1 MKWLRRSPAPT
12 SLRLRLV
19 LGLSLTLCVL
29 WGSVA
34 AWMFPTMQRELR
46 TMLDDRLVASARMV
60 VGILHQFQ
68 ATQAGAM
75 SPANNAL
82 LSVIARDGVACEVSL
97 VRSEV
102 NILPLAKTSNSPDFT
117 TLTQNGFGRMEKG
130 GKVWRTYVLEEHGI
144 RIATADRLDVR
155 EQLVQS
161 FVYTLV
167 IPFVLALAGVVLLT
181 WWICTLGLEPL
192 RRLGEEL
199 QHRPPQDPTP
209 VHTGQDTAELAPLV
223 DSLNQLLG
231 RMNRAIEHERRWTS
245 DAAHE
250 LRTPLTAI
258 KTHVQVAQ
266 LVLERHAAQASAP
279 EKMAALPLAAPS
291 TATATT
297 AAATAAVA
305 PAALTASN
313 PASQALKQASEGID
327 HMHATLEQLLQLA
340 RVESAT
346 AGTAPSTPGSAMAE
360 ALQLACRQSLQ
371 RAGKGSAPTP
381 ALQTALPDA
390 ACLQDWELP
399 LAPALLTCAITN
411 LLDNALRHHQG
422 AEPISVQVSLHQAGA
437 DGTAGADSATG
448 AALPDGHST
457 PHPTGTSGS
466 SAEAAACA
474 ATPPAQLHI
483 QVRDHGPGLSADEC
497 DQALQR
503 FWRKTSTTQGSGL
516 GLTIVQRIAESAGGQ
531 LHLAPA
537 APGLAVTLTLP
548 LQRLAHPAA

>member
-1 MKWLRRSPAPT
+1 MKLLRRSPAPT

-46 TMLDDRLVASARMV
+46 TMLDDRLIASARMV
-60 VGILHQFQ
+60 AGIVHQFQ
-68 ATQAGAM
+68 PAQVDAIT
-75 SPANNAL
+75 PANNAL

-102 NILPLAKTSNSPDFT
+102 DILPLAKTSNSPDFT
-117 TLTQNGFGRMEKG
+117 PLTRSGFGRIEKG
-130 GKVWRTYVLEEHGI
+130 GKSWRTYVLEENGI

-167 IPFVLALAGVVLLT
+167 VPFVLALAGVVLLT

-199 QHRPPQDPTP
+199 QHRPPQDPSP
-209 VHTGQDTAELAPLV
+209 VQTGQDTAELAPLV
-223 DSLNQLLG
+223 GSLNQLLG
-231 RMNRAIEHERRWTS
+231 RMNRAIEHERRWTA

-266 LVLERHAAQASAP
+266 LVLERHAGIGPAT
-279 EKMAALPLAAPS
+279 PS
-291 TATATT
+291 GTGR
-297 AAATAAVA
+297 
-305 PAALTASN
+305 
-313 PASQALKQASEGID
+313 PASLALKQASEGID

-340 RVESAT
+340 RVESAS
-346 AGTAPSTPGSAMAE
+346 AGTAPSTQGAAIAE

-371 RAGKGSAPTP
+371 RASKSGAPTP
-381 ALQTALPDA
+381 PLQTGLEPDA
-390 ACLQDWELP
+390 LHGWELP
-399 LAPALLTCAITN
+399 LAPALLTCAVTN
-411 LLDNALRHHQG
+411 LVDNALRHHLG
-422 AEPISVQVSLHQAGA
+422 AQPITLQLSLQLAGT
-437 DGTAGADSATG
+437 GTAGDANGAEGGLGPAHGTRNHGSTG
-448 AALPDGHST
+448 M
-457 PHPTGTSGS
+457 TGM
-466 SAEAAACA
+466 EACA
-474 ATPPAQLHI
+474 STATAPATLQI
-483 QVRDHGPGLSADEC
+483 QVQDHGPGLSAEEC
-497 DQALQR
+497 TQALQR
-503 FWRKTSTTQGSGL
+503 FWRKTSATQGSGL

-531 LHLAPA
+531 LQLAPG
-537 APGLAVTLTLP
+537 APGLVATLSLP
-548 LQRLAHPAA
+548 LQRVTNRAA

>member
-1 MKWLRRSPAPT
+1 MKWLHRSPAPT

-266 LVLERHAAQASAP
+266 LVLERHAAQASTP
-279 EKMAALPLAAPS
+279 GEMAALPHAAPS
-291 TATATT
+291 TAAATT
-297 AAATAAVA
+297 AVA
-305 PAALTASN
+305 PTALAASN

-371 RAGKGSAPTP
+371 RAGKGGVTTP
-381 ALQTALPDA
+381 ALQTTLPDA

-422 AEPISVQVSLHQAGA
+422 AEPISVQVSLHQAGV
-437 DGTAGADSATG
+437 DGADSA
-448 AALPDGHST
+448 ARVALPDGDSP
-457 PHPTGTSGS
+457 PHTTGTSTGTAGTTGS
-466 SAEAAACA
+466 SAEAAANA
-474 ATPPAQLHI
+474 ATAPVQLHI

-537 APGLAVTLTLP
+537 TPGLAVTLTLP
-548 LQRLAHPAA
+548 LQRLTHPAA

>member
-46 TMLDDRLVASARMV
+46 TMLDDRLIASARMV
-60 VGILHQFQ
+60 AGIVHQFQ
-68 ATQAGAM
+68 
-75 SPANNAL
+75 PAQVDAITPASNAL

-266 LVLERHAAQASAP
+266 LVLDRHAAQASAA
-279 EKMAALPLAAPS
+279 EKAAPLPGTAPS
-291 TATATT
+291 TAP
-297 AAATAAVA
+297 ATA
-305 PAALTASN
+305 PTALATPN

-371 RAGKGSAPTP
+371 RADKGSTPTP
-381 ALQTALPDA
+381 ALQTTLPDA
-390 ACLQDWELP
+390 QSLQRWELP

-422 AEPISVQVSLHQAGA
+422 VEPISVQVSLHQADADGA
-437 DGTAGADSATG
+437 DGTGSAGST
-448 AALPDGHST
+448 ALPDSHSA
-457 PHPTGTSGS
+457 PHPVDTAGTSHAKTVA
-466 SAEAAACA
+466 SATTA
-474 ATPPAQLHI
+474 PALLQI
-483 QVRDHGPGLSADEC
+483 QVRDHGPGLSDDEC
-497 DQALQR
+497 NQALQR

-548 LQRLAHPAA
+548 LQRLAHPAT

>member
-1 MKWLRRSPAPT
+1 MKLLRRSPAPT

-46 TMLDDRLVASARMV
+46 TMLDDRLIASARMV
-60 VGILHQFQ
+60 AGIVHQFQ
-68 ATQAGAM
+68 PAQVDAIT
-75 SPANNAL
+75 PANNAL

-102 NILPLAKTSNSPDFT
+102 DILPLAKTSNSPDFT
-117 TLTQNGFGRMEKG
+117 PLTRSGFGRIEKG
-130 GKVWRTYVLEEHGI
+130 GKSWRTYVLEENGI

-167 IPFVLALAGVVLLT
+167 VPFVLALAGVVLLT

-199 QHRPPQDPTP
+199 QHRPPQDPSP
-209 VHTGQDTAELAPLV
+209 VQTGQDTAELAPLV
-223 DSLNQLLG
+223 GSLNQLLG
-231 RMNRAIEHERRWTS
+231 RMNRAIEHERRWTA

-266 LVLERHAAQASAP
+266 LVLERHTDPGPAT
-279 EKMAALPLAAPS
+279 PS
-291 TATATT
+291 GIG
-297 AAATAAVA
+297 
-305 PAALTASN
+305 N

-340 RVESAT
+340 RVESAST
-346 AGTAPSTPGSAMAE
+346 GTAPSTQGTAIAE
-360 ALQLACRQSLQ
+360 ALHLACRQSLQ
-371 RAGKGSAPTP
+371 RANKGDTPTP
-381 ALQTALPDA
+381 RLQTDLEPAALH
-390 ACLQDWELP
+390 DWELP
-399 LAPALLTCAITN
+399 LAPALLTCAVTN
-411 LLDNALRHHQG
+411 LVDNALRHHLGEQ
-422 AEPISVQVSLHQAGA
+422 PITLQLSLQPAGT
-437 DGTAGADSATG
+437 GTAGDTDGVDEGLDSAHGTTSHGTAGTTG
-448 AALPDGHST
+448 V
-457 PHPTGTSGS
+457 
-466 SAEAAACA
+466 EACA
-474 ATPPAQLHI
+474 STATATLQI
-483 QVRDHGPGLSADEC
+483 QVRDHGPGLSAEEC
-497 DQALQR
+497 AQALQR
-503 FWRKTSTTQGSGL
+503 FWRKTSATQGSGL

-531 LHLAPA
+531 LHLAPD
-537 APGLAVTLTLP
+537 APGLVATLSLP
-548 LQRLAHPAA
+548 LQRMAHRAA

>member
-1 MKWLRRSPAPT
+1 MKLLRRSPAPT

-46 TMLDDRLVASARMV
+46 TMLDDRLIASARMV
-60 VGILHQFQ
+60 AGIVHQFQ
-68 ATQAGAM
+68 PAQVDAIT
-75 SPANNAL
+75 PANNAL

-102 NILPLAKTSNSPDFT
+102 DILPLAKTSNSPDFT
-117 TLTQNGFGRMEKG
+117 PLTRSGFGRIEKG
-130 GKVWRTYVLEEHGI
+130 GKSWRTYVLEENGI

-167 IPFVLALAGVVLLT
+167 VPFVLALAGVVLLT

-199 QHRPPQDPTP
+199 QHRPPQDPSP
-209 VHTGQDTAELAPLV
+209 VQTGQGTAELAPLV
-223 DSLNQLLG
+223 GSLNQLLG
-231 RMNRAIEHERRWTS
+231 RMNRAIEHERRWTA

-266 LVLERHAAQASAP
+266 LVLERHAGTGPAT
-279 EKMAALPLAAPS
+279 PS
-291 TATATT
+291 GTGR
-297 AAATAAVA
+297 
-305 PAALTASN
+305 
-313 PASQALKQASEGID
+313 PASLALKQASEGID

-340 RVESAT
+340 RVESAS
-346 AGTAPSTPGSAMAE
+346 AGTAPSTQGAAIAE

-371 RAGKGSAPTP
+371 RASKSGAPTP
-381 ALQTALPDA
+381 PLQTGLEPDA
-390 ACLQDWELP
+390 LHGWELP
-399 LAPALLTCAITN
+399 LAPALLTCAVTN
-411 LLDNALRHHQG
+411 LVDNALRHHLG
-422 AEPISVQVSLHQAGA
+422 AQPITLQLSLQLAGT
-437 DGTAGADSATG
+437 GTAGDANGAEGGLGPAHGTRNHGSTG
-448 AALPDGHST
+448 M
-457 PHPTGTSGS
+457 TGM
-466 SAEAAACA
+466 EACA
-474 ATPPAQLHI
+474 STATAPATLQI
-483 QVRDHGPGLSADEC
+483 QVQDHGPGLSAEEC
-497 DQALQR
+497 TQALQR
-503 FWRKTSTTQGSGL
+503 FWRKTSATQGSGL

-531 LHLAPA
+531 LQLAPG
-537 APGLAVTLTLP
+537 APGLVATLSLP
-548 LQRLAHPAA
+548 LQRVTNRAA

>member
-1 MKWLRRSPAPT
+1 MKLLRRSPAPT

-46 TMLDDRLVASARMV
+46 TMLDDRLIASARMV
-60 VGILHQFQ
+60 AGIVHQFQ
-68 ATQAGAM
+68 PAQVDAIT
-75 SPANNAL
+75 PANNAL

-102 NILPLAKTSNSPDFT
+102 DILPLAKTSNSPDFT
-117 TLTQNGFGRMEKG
+117 PLTRSGFGRIEKG
-130 GKVWRTYVLEEHGI
+130 GKSWRTYVLEENGI

-167 IPFVLALAGVVLLT
+167 VPFVLALAGVVLLT

-199 QHRPPQDPTP
+199 QHRPPQDPSP
-209 VHTGQDTAELAPLV
+209 VQTGQDTAELAPLV
-223 DSLNQLLG
+223 GSLNQLLG
-231 RMNRAIEHERRWTS
+231 RMNRAIEHERRWTA

-266 LVLERHAAQASAP
+266 LVLERHAGTGPAT
-279 EKMAALPLAAPS
+279 PS
-291 TATATT
+291 GTGR
-297 AAATAAVA
+297 
-305 PAALTASN
+305 
-313 PASQALKQASEGID
+313 PASLALKQASEGID

-340 RVESAT
+340 RVESAS
-346 AGTAPSTPGSAMAE
+346 AGTAPSTQGAAIAE

-371 RAGKGSAPTP
+371 RAGKGGAPTP
-381 ALQTALPDA
+381 RLQTDLEPYALHG
-390 ACLQDWELP
+390 WELP
-399 LAPALLTCAITN
+399 LAPALLTCAVTN
-411 LLDNALRHHQG
+411 LVDNALRHHLG
-422 AEPISVQVSLHQAGA
+422 AQPITLQLSLQLAGT
-437 DGTAGADSATG
+437 GTAGDANGAEGGLGPAHGTRNHGSTG
-448 AALPDGHST
+448 M
-457 PHPTGTSGS
+457 TGM
-466 SAEAAACA
+466 EACA
-474 ATPPAQLHI
+474 STATAPATLQI
-483 QVRDHGPGLSADEC
+483 QVQDHGPGLSAEEC
-497 DQALQR
+497 TQALQR
-503 FWRKTSTTQGSGL
+503 FWRKTSATQGSGL

-531 LHLAPA
+531 LQLAPG
-537 APGLAVTLTLP
+537 APGLVATLSLP
-548 LQRLAHPAA
+548 LQRVTNRAA

>member
-102 NILPLAKTSNSPDFT
+102 DILPLAKTSNSPDFT

-223 DSLNQLLG
+223 YSLNQLLG
-231 RMNRAIEHERRWTS
+231 RMNRAIGHERRWTS

-266 LVLERHAAQASAP
+266 LVLDRHAVQASAA
-279 EKMAALPLAAPS
+279 EKIAPLPGTAPS
-291 TATATT
+291 TAPATAPTAL
-297 AAATAAVA
+297 AAA
-305 PAALTASN
+305 N

-371 RAGKGSAPTP
+371 RADKGSTPTP
-381 ALQTALPDA
+381 ALQTTLPDA
-390 ACLQDWELP
+390 QSLQEWELP

-422 AEPISVQVSLHQAGA
+422 AEPISVQVSLHQADADGA
-437 DGTAGADSATG
+437 DGTGST
-448 AALPDGHST
+448 ALPDGHSA
-457 PHPTGTSGS
+457 PHPGDTAGTSRAKTVA
-466 SAEAAACA
+466 SATAA
-474 ATPPAQLHI
+474 PALLQI
-483 QVRDHGPGLSADEC
+483 QVRDHGPGLSNDEC
-497 DQALQR
+497 NQALQR

-537 APGLAVTLTLP
+537 APGLVVTLTLP

>member
-1 MKWLRRSPAPT
+1 MKLLRRSPAPT

-46 TMLDDRLVASARMV
+46 TMLDDRLIASARMV
-60 VGILHQFQ
+60 AGIVHQFQ
-68 ATQAGAM
+68 PAQVDAIT
-75 SPANNAL
+75 PANNAL

-102 NILPLAKTSNSPDFT
+102 DILPLAKTSNSPDFT
-117 TLTQNGFGRMEKG
+117 PLTRSGFGRIEKG
-130 GKVWRTYVLEEHGI
+130 GKSWRTYVLEENGI

-167 IPFVLALAGVVLLT
+167 VPFVLALAGVVLLT

-199 QHRPPQDPTP
+199 QHRPPQDPSP
-209 VHTGQDTAELAPLV
+209 VQTGQDTAELAPLV
-223 DSLNQLLG
+223 GSLNQLLG
-231 RMNRAIEHERRWTS
+231 RMNRAIEHERRWTA

-266 LVLERHAAQASAP
+266 LVLERHAGTGPAT
-279 EKMAALPLAAPS
+279 PS
-291 TATATT
+291 GTGR
-297 AAATAAVA
+297 
-305 PAALTASN
+305 
-313 PASQALKQASEGID
+313 PASLALKQASEGID

-340 RVESAT
+340 RVESAS
-346 AGTAPSTPGSAMAE
+346 AGTAPSTQGAAIAE

-371 RAGKGSAPTP
+371 RASKSGAPTP
-381 ALQTALPDA
+381 PLQTGLEPDA
-390 ACLQDWELP
+390 LHGWELP
-399 LAPALLTCAITN
+399 LAPALLTCAVTN
-411 LLDNALRHHQG
+411 LVDNALRHHLG
-422 AEPISVQVSLHQAGA
+422 AQPITLQLSLQLAGT
-437 DGTAGADSATG
+437 GTAGDANDAEGGLGPAHGTRNHGSAGMTG
-448 AALPDGHST
+448 M
-457 PHPTGTSGS
+457 
-466 SAEAAACA
+466 EACA
-474 ATPPAQLHI
+474 STATAPATLQI
-483 QVRDHGPGLSADEC
+483 QVQDHGPGLSAEEC
-497 DQALQR
+497 TQALQR
-503 FWRKTSTTQGSGL
+503 FWRKTSATQGSGL

-531 LHLAPA
+531 LQLAPG
-537 APGLAVTLTLP
+537 APGLVATLSLP
-548 LQRLAHPAA
+548 LQRVTNRAA

>member
-1 MKWLRRSPAPT
+1 MKLLRHSPAPT

-46 TMLDDRLVASARMV
+46 TMLDDRLIASARMV
-60 VGILHQFQ
+60 AGIVHQFQ
-68 ATQAGAM
+68 PAQVDTIT
-75 SPANNAL
+75 PANNAL

-102 NILPLAKTSNSPDFT
+102 DILPLAKTSNSPDFT
-117 TLTQNGFGRMEKG
+117 PLTRSGFGRIEKG
-130 GKVWRTYVLEEHGI
+130 GKSWRTYVLEENGI

-167 IPFVLALAGVVLLT
+167 VPFVLALAGVVLLT

-199 QHRPPQDPTP
+199 QHRPPQDPSP
-209 VHTGQDTAELAPLV
+209 VQTGQDTAELAPLV
-223 DSLNQLLG
+223 GSLNQLLG
-231 RMNRAIEHERRWTS
+231 RMNRAIEHERRWTA

-266 LVLERHAAQASAP
+266 LVLARHAP
-279 EKMAALPLAAPS
+279 PGPGG
-291 TATATT
+291 TG
-297 AAATAAVA
+297 
-305 PAALTASN
+305 N

-340 RVESAT
+340 RVESAS
-346 AGTAPSTPGSAMAE
+346 AGTAPGTPGSAIAE
-360 ALQLACRQSLQ
+360 ALERACRQSLQ
-371 RAGKGSAPTP
+371 RAGKSGAPTP
-381 ALQTALPDA
+381 RLQTE
-390 ACLQDWELP
+390 LQPTGPLQGWELP
-399 LAPALLTCAITN
+399 LAPALLTCAVTN
-411 LLDNALRHHQG
+411 LVDNALHHHQG
-422 AEPISVQVSLHQAGA
+422 EQPITLQLSLQPADTGSAGSADDA
-437 DGTAGADSATG
+437 DGGQG
-448 AALPDGHST
+448 AANDTGRPGT
-457 PHPTGTSGS
+457 PGRTGMEIAS
-466 SAEAAACA
+466 AAAT
-474 ATPPAQLHI
+474 ATLQI

-497 DQALQR
+497 TQALQR
-503 FWRKTSTTQGSGL
+503 FWRKASATQGSGL

-531 LHLAPA
+531 LHLVPG
-537 APGLAVTLTLP
+537 APGLVATLTLP
-548 LQRLAHPAA
+548 LQRAPDSAA

>member
-1 MKWLRRSPAPT
+1 MKLLRRSPAPT

-46 TMLDDRLVASARMV
+46 TMLDDRLIASARMV
-60 VGILHQFQ
+60 AGIVHQFQ
-68 ATQAGAM
+68 PAQVDAIT
-75 SPANNAL
+75 PANNAL

-102 NILPLAKTSNSPDFT
+102 DILPLAKTSNSPDFT
-117 TLTQNGFGRMEKG
+117 PLTRSGFGRIEKG
-130 GKVWRTYVLEEHGI
+130 GKSWRTYVLEENGI

-167 IPFVLALAGVVLLT
+167 VPFVLALAGVVLLT

-199 QHRPPQDPTP
+199 QHRPPQDPSP
-209 VHTGQDTAELAPLV
+209 VQTGQDTAELAPLV
-223 DSLNQLLG
+223 GSLNQLLG
-231 RMNRAIEHERRWTS
+231 RMNRAIEHERRWTA

-266 LVLERHAAQASAP
+266 LVLERHAGTGPAT
-279 EKMAALPLAAPS
+279 PS
-291 TATATT
+291 GTGR
-297 AAATAAVA
+297 
-305 PAALTASN
+305 
-313 PASQALKQASEGID
+313 PASLALKQASEGID

-340 RVESAT
+340 RVESAS
-346 AGTAPSTPGSAMAE
+346 AGTAPSTQGAAIAE

-371 RAGKGSAPTP
+371 RASKSGAPTP
-381 ALQTALPDA
+381 PLQTGLEPDA
-390 ACLQDWELP
+390 LHGWELP
-399 LAPALLTCAITN
+399 LAPALLTCAVTN
-411 LLDNALRHHQG
+411 LVDNALRHHLG
-422 AEPISVQVSLHQAGA
+422 AQPITLQLSLQLAGT
-437 DGTAGADSATG
+437 GTAGDANGAEGGLGPAHGTRNHGSTG
-448 AALPDGHST
+448 M
-457 PHPTGTSGS
+457 TGM
-466 SAEAAACA
+466 EACA
-474 ATPPAQLHI
+474 STATAPATLQI
-483 QVRDHGPGLSADEC
+483 QVQDHGPGLSAEEC
-497 DQALQR
+497 TQALQR
-503 FWRKTSTTQGSGL
+503 FWRKTSATQGSGL

-531 LHLAPA
+531 LQLAPG
-537 APGLAVTLTLP
+537 APGLVATLSLP
-548 LQRLAHPAA
+548 LQRVTNRAA

>member
-1 MKWLRRSPAPT
+1 MQWLRHSPAPT

-46 TMLDDRLVASARMV
+46 TMLDERLIASARMV
-60 VGILHQFQ
+60 AGIVHQFQ
-68 ATQAGAM
+68 PAQVDAIT
-75 SPANNAL
+75 PANNAL

-102 NILPLAKTSNSPDFT
+102 DILPLAKTSNSPDFT
-117 TLTQNGFGRMEKG
+117 PLTQSGFGRIEKG
-130 GKVWRTYVLEEHGI
+130 GKSWRTYVLEENGV

-167 IPFVLALAGVVLLT
+167 VPFVLALVGVVLLT

-199 QHRPPQDPTP
+199 QHRPPQDPSP
-209 VHTGQDTAELAPLV
+209 VQTGQDTAELAPLV

-231 RMNRAIEHERRWTS
+231 RMNRAIEHERRWTA

-266 LVLERHAAQASAP
+266 LVLDRHAAQAGAPQTGVTAVLASAVST
-279 EKMAALPLAAPS
+279 PS
-291 TATATT
+291 ANGT
-297 AAATAAVA
+297 
-305 PAALTASN
+305 SN

-340 RVESAT
+340 RVESASV
-346 AGTAPSTPGSAMAE
+346 GTAPSTPGSAIAD

-371 RAGKGSAPTP
+371 RASKSGAPTP
-381 ALQTALPDA
+381 ELQTDILPHADR
-390 ACLQDWELP
+390 LQAWELP
-399 LAPALLTCAITN
+399 LAPALLTCAVTN

-422 AEPISVQVSLHQAGA
+422 TQPISVHVSVLAAGA
-437 DGTAGADSATG
+437 DAAGSMGSAGDTSSADGEDGKEAHGTAHRMAAAHTASTAAMAG
-448 AALPDGHST
+448 AA
-457 PHPTGTSGS
+457 
-466 SAEAAACA
+466 AA
-474 ATPPAQLHI
+474 PARLQI
-483 QVRDHGPGLSADEC
+483 QVRDHGPGLSTDEC
-497 DQALQR
+497 TQALQR

-531 LHLAPA
+531 LQLAPA

-548 LQRLAHPAA
+548 LQRLAGKAA